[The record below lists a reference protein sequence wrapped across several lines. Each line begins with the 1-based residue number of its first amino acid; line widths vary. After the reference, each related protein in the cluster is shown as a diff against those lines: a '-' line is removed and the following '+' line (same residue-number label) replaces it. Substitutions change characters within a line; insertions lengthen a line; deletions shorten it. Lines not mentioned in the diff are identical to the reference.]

1 MQTKKHIRR
10 QKGEGS
16 ITQMP
21 NGNYKATITIGRG
34 IDGKQ
39 KRRSVTAPTKKELL
53 EKISMLRLDK
63 TPAQARDMTF
73 GELYAE
79 YKREALRDKA
89 LSTQRGYTTLW
100 NRIKDEIGGM
110 KLSRLNA
117 NLINSLLLSFV
128 NKTTGEALNNSTLI
142 QNRRYLSAIFNFAI
156 AKEYISRNPTHGV
169 LKGTK
174 GIKRA
179 DLEIISDDALARLL
193 KDAKDRDKQFFPH
206 SDHIHLYPFILFAVA
221 SGMRRG
227 EILGLR
233 KSCVDMETGKVD
245 IRAQVQYNT
254 ADLPL
259 KTKRAY
265 RQIYIDLAVL
275 AIVMADSDPDSDF
288 VFSNRRTHEHISMAP
303 LGGTFL
309 RFLKAYDNRPFPTFS
324 IHNLRHYHA
333 TKLITAGIDIKSVSM
348 RLGHSDIMTTLER
361 YAHWMPEVDSIAKSI
376 VGANLI

>member
-1 MQTKKHIRR
+1 MQTKKHMRR

-63 TPAQARDMTF
+63 TPAQAREMTF
-73 GELYAE
+73 SELYEE

-100 NRIKDEIGGM
+100 NRIKDEVGGL

-128 NKTTGEALNNSTLI
+128 KETGEPLANSTLI

-156 AKEYISRNPTHGV
+156 AKDYISRNPTHGV
-169 LKGTK
+169 LKGMK
-174 GIKRA
+174 GTKRA
-179 DLEIISDDALARLL
+179 DLEIISDSDLERMLE
-193 KDAKDRDKQFFPH
+193 DAKDRDKQFFPN
-206 SDHIHLYPFILFAVA
+206 SDQIHLYPFILFAVA

-265 RQIYIDLAVL
+265 RQIFVDLPVL
-275 AIVMADSDPDSDF
+275 ELVMADSDPESDF
-288 VFSNRRTHEHISMAP
+288 VFSNRRTHEHISMAT

-309 RFLKAYDNRPFPTFS
+309 RFLNAYDNRPFPTFS

-333 TKLITAGIDIKSVSM
+333 TKLITAGIDIKSVSR

-361 YAHWMPEVDSIAKSI
+361 YAHWLPEVDSIAKSI